1 MSKYTLLHINISLW
15 VTHTHKEGDIWEI
28 LFEKNIKSYSK
39 SGPVLFH
46 HSMLQLLE
54 LQGRTESNDSLL
66 DLQEHTEHTAVN
78 FTVDVSG
85 EKLQL

>member
-1 MSKYTLLHINISLW
+1 
-15 VTHTHKEGDIWEI
+15 
-28 LFEKNIKSYSK
+28 
-39 SGPVLFH
+39 
-46 HSMLQLLE
+46 MLQLLE

-85 EKLQL
+85 GNVNCNDICVLRVARGQRNGFCFKGAYRNCECECVNVT